1 MRNQPTNQTAEA
13 TAEATASETKPFNQP
28 ETLPKLTRK
37 QQHFVDL
44 LLSDKKISATESAR
58 RSYNTTTSNSA
69 SLIASEN
76 LRKPQIIS
84 YLAKHSNTVEQ
95 VLINTMTEWQDH
107 EKPRQREIAIDVAKY
122 VHDKIHGKAKQITEV
137 QSSGVTLN
145 IDLTGSVSASEA
157 EASTQSN

>member
-1 MRNQPTNQTAEA
+1 MKKQPTNQS
-13 TAEATASETKPFNQP
+13 AEATASEATKPFSQP
-28 ETLPKLTRK
+28 DKTLPKLTRK

-44 LLSDKKISATESAR
+44 LLSDKKISATESAMQA
-58 RSYNTTTSNSA
+58 YNASNRNTAKS
-69 SLIASEN
+69 IAQEN
-76 LRKPQIIS
+76 LTKPAIQS

-95 VLINTMTEWQDH
+95 VLLNTMTEWQDH